1 MLCLSS
7 FWATYA
13 CTIPGGAVAAVVAA
27 AAAAAAA
34 AADSGGG
41 QRTRD
46 VTKR

>member
-1 MLCLSS
+1 MLRLSS

-13 CTIPGGAVAAVVAA
+13 CTIPGGAVAAAVVV
-27 AAAAAAA
+27 AAAAA